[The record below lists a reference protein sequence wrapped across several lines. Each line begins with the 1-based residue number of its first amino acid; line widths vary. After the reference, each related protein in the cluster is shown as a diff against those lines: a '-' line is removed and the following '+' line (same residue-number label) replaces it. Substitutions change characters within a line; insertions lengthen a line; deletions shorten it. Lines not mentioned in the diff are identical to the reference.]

1 MSEYGLAYIGHMA
14 AALAR
19 EGVATWSL
27 EYRRVGDAGGGWPGT
42 FQDVAAGTDYLRI
55 LAAKYPLD
63 LGRVIVAGHSA
74 GGHLALLLAARMN
87 EPRGNPLPLR
97 AVVPMAAITDLRR
110 TGTACDSSV
119 SMLMGG
125 TAAERAEQYNSASPI
140 NLLPIRASQTFIHGE
155 DDRIV
160 PPGMVRDYA
169 EAARK
174 RGDNPGMILIP
185 KAGHFEIVDPES
197 SAWPIVR
204 NEILKLLNK
213 RKV

>member
-1 MSEYGLAYIGHMA
+1 MSEYGLAYMGHMA
-14 AALAR
+14 ASLAR

-27 EYRRVGDAGGGWPGT
+27 EYRRVGDEGGGWPGT
-42 FQDVAAGTDYLRI
+42 FQDVAAGTDYLRVM
-55 LAAKYPLD
+55 AGKYRLD
-63 LGRVIVAGHSA
+63 LDRVIVAGHSA

-87 EPRGNPLPLR
+87 EPRGNPLSLR

-125 TAAERAEQYNSASPI
+125 SAEERAQQYNIASPI
-140 NLLPIRASQTFIHGE
+140 NLLPIRADQLIIHGE

-160 PPGMVRDYA
+160 PPAMVRDYA

-174 RGDNPGMILIP
+174 RGDDPGVILIP

-197 SAWPIVR
+197 SAWLTVR
-204 NEILKLLNK
+204 EEILKLIK
-213 RKV
+213 K